1 MLLKSREVGRHA
13 SASFLLIGFLFF
25 LVGNITFMDALTLTE
40 LTNILFIFQI
50 LIKQFF
56 IFSIYY
62 QDTLYSKR
70 EAALSVL
77 ILNCLLY
84 ILCSIL
90 NSNLSTSFF
99 DLFYFVESFIS
110 LALIANLQLKN
121 VFNPDVVM
129 EWFLLGQLVWL
140 LGDLIYSDLNL
151 INLYVIGDYAD
162 FIYFVG
168 FYFFISSLNLKYCFK
183 YRSSSLEVAK
193 TFI

>member
-1 MLLKSREVGRHA
+1 MLLKSREVGRRA
-13 SASFLLIGFLFF
+13 SASFLLIGFLSF
-25 LVGNITFMDALTLTE
+25 LVGNLTFMEALSLTD
-40 LTNILFIFQI
+40 LTNVLFIFQI

-56 IFSIYY
+56 IFGIYY
-62 QDTLYSKR
+62 QDAKCSKR
-70 EAALSVL
+70 ETALSVL
-77 ILNCLLY
+77 ILNCLIY

-90 NSNLSTSFF
+90 NSNLGTSFF

-162 FIYFVG
+162 FIFFVG

-183 YRSSSLEVAK
+183 YKSSSLEVAK